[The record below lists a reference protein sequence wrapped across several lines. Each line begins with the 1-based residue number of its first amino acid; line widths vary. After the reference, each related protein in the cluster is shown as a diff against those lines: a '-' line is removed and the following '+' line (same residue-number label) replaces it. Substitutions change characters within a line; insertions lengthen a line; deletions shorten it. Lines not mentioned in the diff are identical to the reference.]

1 MINYDGNLIQEDT
14 NFFNVDNRAFSFGD
28 ALLETVR
35 IIPGKIVFWE
45 DHYFR
50 LMASMRI
57 LRMEIPMSFTME
69 FLENEITRTLVA
81 NSLQELTA
89 SAKLTIFRKTGR
101 TSAHEINDV
110 SFIIQAKQLEA
121 PFYTIDTAPYVA
133 DLFKEHY
140 MNTDMLSTISTTN
153 QMLQTV
159 GSIYA
164 RENGYQ
170 DSLMLNSTKNVV
182 QALNGNLFL
191 VKGEVIKT
199 PPLTDGCENGILRKK
214 IIEIVGKLDT
224 YKLEEASISP
234 FELQKADELFIT
246 NTLIG
251 IQPIT
256 SYRKATFKSEV
267 AIDLIGKLNAL
278 ARLT

>member
-1 MINYDGNLIQEDT
+1 MINYDGDLIQEDT
-14 NFFNVDNRAFSFGD
+14 NYLNADNRAFSHGD

-45 DHYFR
+45 DHYLR

-69 FLENEITRTLVA
+69 FLENEIMKTLEA
-81 NSLQELTA
+81 NAMLEDTA
-89 SAKLTIFRKTGR
+89 SAQFTIFRKTAA
-101 TSAHEINDV
+101 SASKGNNEV
-110 SFIIQAKQLEA
+110 SFVIQTKLLAE
-121 PFYTIDTAPYVA
+121 PFYTIDTAPYVV

-140 MNTDMLSTISTTN
+140 VNTDMLSTLATN
-153 QMLQTV
+153 NKMLQTV

-164 RENGYQ
+164 QENGFQ
-170 DSLMLNSTKNVV
+170 DSLMLNSSKNVV
-182 QALNGNLFL
+182 QTLHGNLFL
-191 VKGEVIKT
+191 VQGTNIKT
-199 PPLTDGCENGILRKK
+199 PPLKDGCENGILRKK
-214 IIEIVGKLDT
+214 IIEIVGKLGS
-224 YKLEEASISP
+224 YELEEASVSP
-234 FELQKADELFIT
+234 FELQKADELFVV

-267 AIDLIGKLNAL
+267 AKELIGKLNAL

>member
-14 NFFNVDNRAFSFGD
+14 NFFNADNRAFSFGD

-35 IIPGKIVFWE
+35 IIPVKIVFWE
-45 DHYFR
+45 DHYLR

-69 FLENEITRTLVA
+69 FLQNEITRTIVA
-81 NSLQELTA
+81 NNMQDGTA
-89 SAKLTIFRKTGR
+89 SAKLTIFRKPAGTL
-101 TSAHEINDV
+101 AQEINDV
-110 SFIIQAKQLEA
+110 SFIIQTKLLEV
-121 PFYTIDTAPYVA
+121 PFYTINTAPYAV

-140 MNTDMLSTISTTN
+140 LNTDLLSTISTTN
-153 QMLQTV
+153 KMLQTV

-164 RENGYQ
+164 KEHGFQ
-170 DSLMLNSTKNVV
+170 DSLMLNSTKNVA
-182 QALNGNLFL
+182 QALHGNLFL
-191 VKGEVIKT
+191 VKGTVIKT
-199 PPLTDGCENGILRKK
+199 PPLKDGCENGILRKK
-214 IIEIVGKLDT
+214 IIEIVGKIES

-256 SYRKATFKSEV
+256 SYRKATFKSDV
-267 AIDLIGKLNAL
+267 AKDLIGKLNAL

>member
-101 TSAHEINDV
+101 TSANEINDV

-224 YKLEEASISP
+224 YKLEETSISP

-256 SYRKATFKSEV
+256 SYRKATFNSEV
-267 AIDLIGKLNAL
+267 AKDLIGKLNAL